1 MPNMNKSEL
10 TFSAILVPLDYLVV
24 FLAGLVAHGLR
35 FGTFL
40 TDIRPVIYELSFR
53 NFLPILLI
61 ASSIWIFVFAL
72 SGLYNIKTTRRMVE
86 ELAKIFLACST
97 AVLIIIVFIFFQRE
111 LFSSRFIIISGWL
124 LSIIFISIERF
135 IIRSIQRHFLKKG
148 IGIHRVFVVG
158 KDATTG
164 RIVNELNDNPGLGY
178 KIVGQLKEVNESEI
192 QKLKESLKDSNIDE
206 VIQADPNIQKELVLK
221 IIDICNEYH
230 ITFKYVANL
239 FETSVTNIA
248 IAPLAG
254 IPVIEMK
261 KTPLDGWGKIFK
273 RAFDIIFSV
282 FILIILIP
290 FIIIIAVIIK
300 LDSAGPVFVKLERVG
315 QKGRKFLFFK
325 FRSMIEG
332 AHAMKKD
339 LIAYNERSDGPLF
352 KMKNDPRITRFGKF
366 LRKTSIDEIPQFFNV
381 IKGDMS
387 VVGPRPHEPEEVSRY
402 QKDHKKLLTIKPG
415 MTGMAQVS
423 GRSDLNFEEEATLDV
438 YYIENWSLLLD
449 LQLIFRTPFA
459 LVSRRGAP

>member
-1 MPNMNKSEL
+1 MNKSEL

-366 LRKTSIDEIPQFFNV
+366 LRKTRIDEIPQFFNV

>member
-1 MPNMNKSEL
+1 MNKSEL